1 MRRRDMDRERKR
13 QNDRRVEEQ
22 KKLTEEEIFIQKRD
36 AI

>member
-1 MRRRDMDRERKR
+1 MRRRDMERERKR

>member
-1 MRRRDMDRERKR
+1 MRRRDMERERKR

-36 AI
+36 SI